1 MVGLAALVWP
11 DKEGDETKATGLV
24 LLVIAQLFT
33 GGLFISEEKILSDY
47 YLDPMMVVGF
57 EGLWGIIYW
66 CILLP
71 IFQ

>member
-11 DKEGDETKATGLV
+11 DKEGDPTKALGLV
-24 LLVIAQLFT
+24 LLFIAQLFT

-66 CILLP
+66 AILLP